1 MSIIYQIPQQSRFIP
16 TSTVFSA
23 TFNAITPG
31 RYDFSGAPN
40 QNVNVTELKPN
51 VVYLIERLSIGGNIA
66 ETEFLTAINQ
76 FPLLTIKR
84 SVSAEIVYQ
93 RPFPIVNFA
102 DGIECAA
109 WIHSDKQ
116 NDFLTFSLTGL
127 FNQTPAMIGLND
139 LKIQVTASIYAI
151 DSSYYN
157 AAYRDVQNISIGQR
171 NRV

>member
-1 MSIIYQIPQQSRFIP
+1 MSIIYQIPQQSRYIP
-16 TSTVFSA
+16 TSTVFDA
-23 TFNAITPG
+23 EFNLITPG
-31 RYDFSGAPN
+31 RYNFSQITN
-40 QNVNVTELKPN
+40 QNVSVLELKPN
-51 VVYLIERLSIGGNIA
+51 VIYLIERFSIGANIS
-66 ETEFLTAINQ
+66 ETEFLSAIET

-102 DGIECAA
+102 DGIEAAA

-116 NDFLTFSLTGL
+116 NDFLTFSLSGIFT
-127 FNQTPAMIGLND
+127 QTPAMIGLLN
-139 LKIQVTASIYAI
+139 LKIQISASIYAI

-171 NRV
+171 NRM

>member
-1 MSIIYQIPQQSRFIP
+1 MSIIYQIPQQSRYVP
-16 TSTVFSA
+16 TSTIFTA

-31 RYDFSGAPN
+31 KYDFSGAAN
-40 QNVNVTELKPN
+40 QNVNVLELKPN
-51 VVYLIERLSIGGNIA
+51 VIYLIERLSIGANVS
-66 ETEFLTAINQ
+66 ETEFLTAIDV
-76 FPLLTIKR
+76 FPELTIKR

-116 NDFLTFSLTGL
+116 NDFLTFSLNGL
-127 FNQTPAMIGLND
+127 FSQTPAMIGLAD
-139 LKIQVTASIYAI
+139 LKIQISASIYAI

-171 NRV
+171 NRM

>member
-1 MSIIYQIPQQSRFIP
+1 MSIIFQIPQQSRYVP

-31 RYDFSGAPN
+31 KYNFSGAAN
-40 QNVNVTELKPN
+40 QNVNVLELKPN
-51 VVYLIERLSIGGNIA
+51 VVYLIERLSIGANIA
-66 ETEFLTAINQ
+66 ETEFLTAIET
-76 FPLLTIKR
+76 FPQLTIKR

-116 NDFLTFSLTGL
+116 NDFLTFSMSGL
-127 FNQTPAMIGLND
+127 FQQTPGMVGLVD
-139 LKIQVTASIYAI
+139 LKIQITAFIYAI
-151 DSSYYN
+151 DSTYYN
-157 AAYRDVQNISIGQR
+157 AAYRDV
-171 NRV
+171 

>member
-1 MSIIYQIPQQSRFIP
+1 MSIIYQIPQQSRYVP
-16 TSTVFSA
+16 TSTIFTA

-31 RYDFSGAPN
+31 KYDFSGAAN
-40 QNVNVTELKPN
+40 QNVNVLELKPN
-51 VVYLIERLSIGGNIA
+51 VIYLIERLSIGANVS
-66 ETEFLTAINQ
+66 ETEFLTAIDV
-76 FPLLTIKR
+76 FPELTIKR

-116 NDFLTFSLTGL
+116 NDFLTFSLNGL
-127 FNQTPAMIGLND
+127 FSQTPAMIGLLN
-139 LKIQVTASIYAI
+139 LKIQISASIYAI

-171 NRV
+171 NRM